1 MAAAAATTAAPAATA
16 AATAAPAALAAEMD
30 SGRPCTP
37 CTPRTLDGPAGAAQC
52 VLPLLDGDPAQE
64 TGAALEARH
73 QAREQHLN
81 SLRRAQLD
89 RAKQETAA
97 ANGPITP
104 LPGGTGADADVH
116 ETPGGTRAVRVD

>member
-1 MAAAAATTAAPAATA
+1 MISVSHRHHLRRFHRSVLSVLGDGRGGW
-16 AATAAPAALAAEMD
+16 ALTD
-30 SGRPCTP
+30 I
-37 CTPRTLDGPAGAAQC
+37 AAQC